1 MSESIAVVGCMGFVS
16 IICYMIYKMFKE
28 ESIQNEEYY
37 QIRKSVLAG
46 LSLLFQQLFII
57 NTINVIGSLII
68 VLGDLGT
75 YPLTF
80 TFLQGQYTL
89 VNIINYVYVTLMGI
103 YLAASFLDA
112 LARLI
117 NYKKSG
123 GIIKW

>member
-1 MSESIAVVGCMGFVS
+1 MSESIAVVISMIFVS
-16 IICYMIYKMFKE
+16 ITFYIIYKMFKG

-80 TFLQGQYTL
+80 NFLQGQYTL
-89 VNIINYVYVTLMGI
+89 VNIINYIYVAIMSI
-103 YLAASFLDA
+103 YLIASFLDT
-112 LARLI
+112 LAKLI